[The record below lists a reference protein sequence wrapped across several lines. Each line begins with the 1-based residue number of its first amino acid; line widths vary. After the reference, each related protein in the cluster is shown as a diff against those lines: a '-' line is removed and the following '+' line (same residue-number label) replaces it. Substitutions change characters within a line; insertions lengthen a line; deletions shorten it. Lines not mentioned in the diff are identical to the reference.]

1 MHSAKILTTRS
12 LPLATFLLVMS
23 TSVASAYFPSIN
35 FGMMIRDA
43 FAVGIL
49 EPESLSGMRESYKSE
64 WEKSDFDQK
73 SALLGPVELGR
84 SGEWAVCD
92 DFRMISFNEHS
103 EAFRGGPTSRDYAGA
118 PLGWNSMMGI
128 PVWAPV
134 SWKTAYFSGR
144 VTSFKASIGVADDR
158 IVFDDVIDPESGFF
172 TDAAKR
178 FLAEVPGRGY
188 ENILENGIAFSK
200 IKLVGTTECPG
211 GIRIFNVEGN

>member
-1 MHSAKILTTRS
+1 MRSAKILTTRS
-12 LPLATFLLVMS
+12 FPLTTFLFVMS
-23 TSVASAYFPSIN
+23 TSVASAYFSSIN

-49 EPESLSGMRESYKSE
+49 EPEVLSFLRDYESE

-73 SALLGPVELGR
+73 SALLGPVELSR

-103 EAFRGGPTSRDYAGA
+103 EAYRGGSTGRDFVDA

-128 PVWAPV
+128 LIWAPV
-134 SWKTAYFSGR
+134 SWETAYFSGR

-158 IVFDDVIDPESGFF
+158 IVFENVIDPESGFF

-188 ENILENGIAFSK
+188 ENILENGIAFSS
-200 IKLVGTTECPG
+200 IKLVGTTECPDG
-211 GIRIFNVEGN
+211 FRIFNVEGN